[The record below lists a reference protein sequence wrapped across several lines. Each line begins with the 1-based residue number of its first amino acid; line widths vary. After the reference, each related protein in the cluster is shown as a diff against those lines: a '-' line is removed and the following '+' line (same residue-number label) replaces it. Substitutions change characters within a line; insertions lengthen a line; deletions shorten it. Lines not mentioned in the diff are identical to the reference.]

1 MRKTCLITGASA
13 GIGAAFAELM
23 AQMGYDLVLTARRE
37 DKLQALATKLHQEWG
52 ATSIV
57 VVADLAQIGAVDKIL
72 GEATANGRKIDALI
86 NNAGYGLGGTFA
98 STNWA
103 DQADLIQSMLTAPTE
118 LAHKVLVGM
127 RERGFGRII
136 NVASLAGILPGS
148 RGHTLYSATKAFL
161 IKFSQSLYLEN
172 LGTGVNV
179 TALCPG
185 FTYSEFHDVNGLRAQ
200 VSKLPNFMWLDAKTV
215 AKLGYDAVEANKAVV
230 VTGFANNVI
239 AALAR
244 LMPDGLML
252 KLMENQSKNFRNGDD
267 LS

>member
-37 DKLQALATKLHQEWG
+37 DKLLALAAELQQKWG
-52 ATSIV
+52 ANSLVIG
-57 VVADLAQIGAVDKIL
+57 ADLAQIGAVDKIL
-72 GEATANGRKIDALI
+72 GEVAASGRTIDALI

-98 STNWA
+98 STDWQS
-103 DQADLIQSMLTAPTE
+103 QADFIQSMLTAPSE
-118 LAHKVLVGM
+118 LAHKVLGGM

-148 RGHTLYSATKAFL
+148 RGHTLYGAIKAFL
-161 IKFSQSLYLEN
+161 IKFSQSLHLEN
-172 LGTGVNV
+172 LGSGVNV

-185 FTYSEFHDVNGLRAQ
+185 FTYSEFHDVNGTRGQ
-200 VSKLPNFMWLDAKTV
+200 VSKLPSYMWLDAKTV

-230 VTGFANNVI
+230 VTGFANKVI
-239 AALAR
+239 AALAH

-252 KLMENQSKNFRNGDD
+252 KLMASQSQNFRNGNDA
-267 LS
+267 

>member
-37 DKLQALATKLHQEWG
+37 DKLRNLAAKLQQDWG
-52 ATSIV
+52 ANSII
-57 VVADLAQIGAVDKIL
+57 VVADLSQIGAVDIIL
-72 GEATANGRKIDALI
+72 GEAKANGRTIDALI

-98 STNWA
+98 STNWQ
-103 DQADLIQSMLTAPTE
+103 DQADFVQSMLTAPTE
-118 LAHKVLVGM
+118 LAHKVLGGM

-148 RGHTLYSATKAFL
+148 RGHTLYSAIKAFL
-161 IKFSQSLYLEN
+161 IKFSQSLHLEN
-172 LGTGVNV
+172 LGTGVHV
-179 TALCPG
+179 SALCPG
-185 FTYSEFHDVNGLRAQ
+185 FTYSEFHDVNGLREQ
-200 VSKLPNFMWLDAKTV
+200 VSKLPNYMWLDAKTV

-230 VTGFANNVI
+230 VTGFANKVI
-239 AALAR
+239 AALAH

-252 KLMENQSKNFRNGDD
+252 KLMASQSKNFRNGADA
-267 LS
+267 